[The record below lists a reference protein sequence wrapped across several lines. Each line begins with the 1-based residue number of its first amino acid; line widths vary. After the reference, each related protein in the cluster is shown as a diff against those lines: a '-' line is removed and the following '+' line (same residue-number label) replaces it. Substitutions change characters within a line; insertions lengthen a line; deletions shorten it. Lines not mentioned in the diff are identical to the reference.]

1 MASVGFFGKV
11 PSRGDFV
18 RRDVPA
24 SFVAAWDAWLQA
36 GIAGSREIL
45 GAAWLE
51 IYLTSPAWRF
61 ALAADLAGDAAA
73 AGVLIPSVD
82 SVGRYFPLTLACV
95 LDGAPPPLLLRGE
108 RAWFERAEALA
119 LAALAEGS
127 ALEELVEG
135 LGGLGCPTPAGPVPL
150 DAAVRCP
157 GESESRLALGMAQ
170 HFAPPH
176 ALFWSAGSTR
186 VAPSLLFMRAL
197 PGPRQFAALLDGA
210 WSEHGWR
217 EDEP

>member
-1 MASVGFFGKV
+1 MATVGFFGKV

-18 RRDVPA
+18 RRDLPT
-24 SFVAAWDAWLQA
+24 SFIAAWDAWLQA

-45 GAAWLE
+45 GDAWLD

-95 LDGAPPPLLLRGE
+95 PDGAPAPLLLRAE
-108 RAWFERAEALA
+108 HAWFERAEALA

-127 ALEELVEG
+127 AFEALLEG

-150 DAAVRCP
+150 DAAVRWP
-157 GESESRLALGMAQ
+157 DESSRLALGMAQ
-170 HFAPPH
+170 RFAPPH
-176 ALFWSAGSTR
+176 ALFWTDGSTR
-186 VAPSLLFMRAL
+186 VAPTLLFMRAL
-197 PGPRQFAALLDGA
+197 PAPRQFAALLDGA
-210 WSEHGWR
+210 WTEHGWR
-217 EDEP
+217 EGEA